1 MQTSRATAADVDGAR
16 AVAAAH
22 DLLGDWPRRPDWLD
36 FLARTGQ
43 LWVACEDGAVTAFAG
58 VVHDDG
64 VAHLTDLFV
73 APDRL
78 GTGIGRALLASA
90 FPVAGPRTT
99 FASSDPRAV
108 ALYVRAGLRPF
119 APMLYLAGTPLPGA
133 EVERV
138 AVAALDLP
146 RPAVTAFL
154 DEAGAYGLVTEE
166 GAGIVRPVPGGAR
179 LGPARGDGCAIR
191 ALAGAAAAVHGS
203 VKLTLPG
210 PHPALPLLLEAG
222 MRITDA
228 DTAMASQ
235 PGLLDLVRGIP
246 DADLG

>member
-1 MQTSRATAADVDGAR
+1 VETSRATPADLDGVR

-22 DLLGDWPRRPDWLD
+22 DLLGDWPARPDWLD
-36 FLARTGQ
+36 WLARTGQ
-43 LWVACEDGAVTAFAG
+43 LWVAREDGAVTAFAG
-58 VVHDDG
+58 VVREDG

-78 GTGIGRALLASA
+78 GTGIGRTLLAAA
-90 FPVAGPRTT
+90 FPVEGPRTT
-99 FASSDPRAV
+99 FASSDPRAL
-108 ALYVRAGLRPF
+108 ALYARAGLRPF

-133 EVERV
+133 GVQRV
-138 AVAALDLP
+138 AVAELDLP
-146 RPAVTAFL
+146 RRGVIAFL

-179 LGPARGDGCAIR
+179 LGPARGDGVAIR
-191 ALAGAAAAVHGS
+191 ALAGAAATVHGS

-228 DTAMASQ
+228 DTAMASR